1 MRIITKSVRN
11 IQRDSNDRMTNRE
24 KMIRDARIRRIRT
37 ARQKAKDAEESEK
50 EAEMSNE
57 VVSFVKTLIEAGIT
71 PEEIIKTYKKDD
83 DEELP
88 EDDEDEVD
96 EDEDDEIYEEDEED
110 EELEEIHTQDS
121 LKSVGSLAKK
131 TTKDSLSDEEAEIA
145 AWNKRFGGNN

>member
-11 IQRDSNDRMTNRE
+11 IQRDSNNRMTDRE
-24 KMIRDARIRRIRT
+24 KMIRDARIRRIR
-37 ARQKAKDAEESEK
+37 AAHQRAKDAEESEK
-50 EAEMSNE
+50 EAEMSDE

-71 PEEIIKTYKKDD
+71 PEEIIKTYKKDE

-96 EDEDDEIYEEDEED
+96 EDDEIYEEDEGD

>member
-88 EDDEDEVD
+88 EDDED
-96 EDEDDEIYEEDEED
+96 DEIYEEDEED